1 MMNDTV
7 SLPQVVQDCAGHAP
21 DHDSVGLARFLGSQ
35 VAAMQFEHLPPEAIH
50 WARVGILDT
59 VGVTLAG
66 ANEPCATLLT
76 QALGTSTGPAVVFG
90 TALRCNPL
98 DAALINGTASHAL
111 DFDDCSNTF
120 GGHPSVPILPAL
132 FALADEVGATGRE
145 FVTAYIAGFEV
156 ETKIAMSVNFHHY
169 TKGWHP
175 SATLGVFGAAAA
187 CARLLRL
194 DAAQTAVALGL
205 AASGASGLKANFGTM
220 TKPMHIGRCAREG
233 LLAAKLAQAGFT
245 ANGHDVFEHPQGFF
259 EVYNGQGHYDAQR
272 GRQAWAAPLDIVSPG
287 IAIKQ
292 YPCCGSTH
300 PAIDSAL
307 ELFEQHKIVADE
319 ITRVDIWIHARR
331 LQHTNRAQPRTG
343 LDAKFS
349 VQYVVA
355 RALLDGFVSLEH
367 FEGLAFEEA
376 RVASLLPR
384 IHAQAY
390 SEDQF
395 DPANHFGGEVRVTF
409 KSGQTLSAN
418 VQQPLGRTSANPLPA
433 ERLRAKFELCA
444 VRVLGVLPIARACE
458 AIGQIET
465 LDDVRTITALLST

>member
-1 MMNDTV
+1 MMNETDTI
-7 SLPQVVQDCAGHAP
+7 PRAAQDTATPHTQPPGG
-21 DHDSVGLARFLGSQ
+21 GLAQFLGSK
-35 VAAMQFEHLPPEAIH
+35 VAAMQFEQLPAEAVH

-66 ANEPCATLLT
+66 AIEPCARLLT
-76 QALGTSTGPAVVFG
+76 QALGTSAGHAVIFG
-90 TALRCNPL
+90 TDLRCNPL

-111 DFDDCSNTF
+111 DFDDCNNTL

-145 FVTAYIAGFEV
+145 FVTAYVAGFEV
-156 ETKIAMSVNFHHY
+156 ETKIAMSVHFHHY

-175 SATLGVFGAAAA
+175 TATLGVFGAAAA

-194 DAAQTAVALGL
+194 NASQTAVALGL
-205 AASGASGLKANFGTM
+205 AASGSSGLKANFGTM

-245 ANGHDVFEHPQGFF
+245 ANGQDVFEHPQGFF
-259 EVYNGQGHYDAQR
+259 EVYNGQGHYDAVR
-272 GRQAWAAPLDIVSPG
+272 GREAWASPLDIVAPG

-307 ELFEQHKIVADE
+307 ELFEQHTITADD
-319 ITRVDIWIHARR
+319 IARVDIWIHARR
-331 LQHTNRAQPRTG
+331 LQHTNRPQPRTG

-349 VQYVVA
+349 VQYVVS
-355 RALLDGFVSLEH
+355 RALLDGVVSLEH
-367 FEGLAFEEA
+367 FEGQAVGDP
-376 RVASLLPR
+376 RVAALLPR
-384 IHAQAY
+384 VYAQPY
-390 SEDQF
+390 DTQQF
-395 DPANHFGGEVRVTF
+395 DAANHFGAEVRVTF
-409 KSGQTLSAN
+409 KNGQTLSAK

-433 ERLRAKFELCA
+433 DRLKTKFELCA
-444 VRVLGVLPIARACE
+444 ARVLDASACARAYA

-465 LDDVRTITALLST
+465 LDDVRTITALLQP